1 MGANIAGI
9 YGAQIF
15 REDDNPLYRRGFSV
29 ACAVLALGIALA
41 IFRFLDDFRRRRRNA
56 SRAPDVVS
64 EVRENNAQKWLN
76 VDSLSSSSASPPNG
90 EAALTGV
97 GAASRN

>member
-15 REDDNPLYRRGFSV
+15 REDDNPLYRRAFSV
-29 ACAVLALGIALA
+29 ACAVLAFGIVLA
-41 IFRFLDDFRRRRRNA
+41 TFRYLDDLRRRRRDA
-56 SRAPDVVS
+56 RRAPDIGSAVPDNS
-64 EVRENNAQKWLN
+64 AQKWQN

-90 EAALTGV
+90 QAALVGV
-97 GAASRN
+97 GAVGKK